1 MKAET
6 LARLEQIARGETIPK
21 SGGTAGTPGTLH
33 FVPVQK
39 RPSFQAFHVF
49 QVEHDMVGNKRF
61 EPGTSPG
68 TCPLPLDIAE
78 AERAAI
84 AIELGRVP
92 PAYAYSWAAFQ
103 SRKPGNVAEAEWL
116 RAVDAAGRFL
126 DEWASLA
133 LDFGWRP
140 PDIFGPGGLAW
151 FCAGERVRALG
162 PDNAISAS
170 GRIFAR
176 LSLAEEITKIGQS

>member
-1 MKAET
+1 MRPDVMAE
-6 LARLEQIARGETIPK
+6 LCAIMRGERVGM
-21 SGGTAGTPGTLH
+21 GGTPGTPGTLTL
-33 FVPVQK
+33 VPAQK
-39 RPSFQAFHVF
+39 RPLFHAFPVF
-49 QVEHDMVGNKRF
+49 PVEHDIVGNKRF

-68 TCPLPLDIAE
+68 TCPLPLNIAE

-116 RAVDAAGRFL
+116 RAVDDAGRFL

-162 PDNAISAS
+162 PDNAITAS

-176 LSLAEEITKIGQS
+176 LSLAEEIAKQGIT